1 MNLTEKKKVVKANTF
16 VFDEFSK
23 CFDSVNAYYNNMAIA
38 EGETPEIHSI
48 SNMALLSDSVN
59 TSISNSVFEV
69 KRQLIMEKDANGEY
83 IPYCTRL
90 VFLKYYNRNKEDFC
104 VQQSFYWSEQDRKNY
119 LENIKVVLK
128 PTLEAT
134 NPEIE
139 TTIKTLDSDEQ

>member
-38 EGETPEIHSI
+38 EGGTPEIHSI

-90 VFLKYYNRNKEDFC
+90 VFLKIGRAH
-104 VQQSFYWSEQDRKNY
+104 V
-119 LENIKVVLK
+119 
-128 PTLEAT
+128 
-134 NPEIE
+134 
-139 TTIKTLDSDEQ
+139 